1 MTSFNSGVQPQN
13 RTPQSIGFLL
23 LDNFTLISLAS
34 AIEPLRMA
42 NQLSGRELYRWS
54 TLSADGSQVWA
65 SDGLQVTPD
74 ASMHKAPALDM
85 VIVCG
90 GIGIQ
95 RTVTRE
101 HVSWLQSQARQS
113 RRLGA
118 VCTETAVDLKKLIN
132 LKAERDDSSD
142 PVQVTRKS
150 ADSLAAEDTF
160 HAEP

>member
-1 MTSFNSGVQPQN
+1 MTSFNSGAQPQN

-65 SDGLQVTPD
+65 SDGLQITPD

-101 HVSWLQSQARQS
+101 RVMAAKPGAPIAPFGCGVHRQ
-113 RRLGA
+113 LGA
-118 VCTETAVDLKKLIN
+118 GVC
-132 LKAERDDSSD
+132 R
-142 PVQVTRKS
+142 
-150 ADSLAAEDTF
+150 AAGRF
-160 HAEP
+160 

>member
-118 VCTETAVDLKKLIN
+118 VCTGSWA
-132 LKAERDDSSD
+132 
-142 PVQVTRKS
+142 
-150 ADSLAAEDTF
+150 LAYAGLLDGF
-160 HAEP
+160 DCSVH